1 MVPNAGLSARLAGVV
16 WTLSTRPSSSLRA
29 KALYPGVE
37 GDLSGIR
44 GGAERHIRRLWR
56 LPFRPVLRGG
66 AALATSVASM
76 IAAAASFSVSP

>member
-37 GDLSGIR
+37 GDPSGI
-44 GGAERHIRRLWR
+44 
-56 LPFRPVLRGG
+56 RGG

-76 IAAAASFSVSP
+76 IAASASFSVSP